1 MQMETRKMR
10 QINKILI
17 AAFLVIL
24 GWFLLDILLNLG
36 KTEAPSFSGTDK
48 DEEADVPVKKI
59 GQPPPDFGY
68 FSKEIG
74 KRQLFKGSSIQ
85 QESVP
90 GQEASNA
97 AADITS
103 PVFQLLGIV
112 AGAKPQVIIQNNR
125 TQKTYF
131 LYKGQI
137 QDNLKLEDVSGNK
150 AKISYEGETF
160 ELFL

>member
-1 MQMETRKMR
+1 MQIEIQKMR
-10 QINKILI
+10 QVNKILI
-17 AAFLVIL
+17 AGFLVVL
-24 GWFLLDILLNLG
+24 GWFLLDILFNLG
-36 KTEAPSFSGTDK
+36 KTEILSFSGTAN
-48 DEEADVPVKKI
+48 EEELAVPVKKTK
-59 GQPPPDFGY
+59 QVPDFSY

-74 KRQLFKGSSIQ
+74 RRQLFKGSSIQ

-90 GQEASNA
+90 GQESPGVL
-97 AADITS
+97 ADSIS
-103 PVFQLLGIV
+103 PAFQLLGIV
-112 AGAKPQVIIQNNR
+112 AGAKPQAIIQNNR

-150 AKISYEGETF
+150 AKINYEGETL